1 MRSKRWLA
9 LVATGALLGAACGN
23 DDGDSSPT
31 TAAPETTA
39 AAPETTAAAPETT
52 AAPATTA
59 APEPTGYAVDLSN
72 CEDPETAA
80 APIEG
85 DIVIGTSVP
94 LSGGPAVLFA
104 PYAAGFQAFFDS
116 INAQGGVNGQQYQAI
131 VKDDQYLANLAVT
144 NVEELI
150 GSDGAHIISG
160 VIGSPGNAAIQEDLN
175 AQCIPHLWAATG
187 APSWGAI
194 DEYPWSSGALIVY
207 DVEARGWL
215 EFAKSQFPDGGT
227 AGLFYVN
234 NEFGQSYANAFKE
247 LAGEYG
253 FELVAEEKIDA
264 ADSGAPSGQM
274 TNLAAAD
281 PDIILAVPLGA
292 QCIGYMI
299 EQGNAK
305 AANPEFAPLTYITA
319 TCANPVFFGPPG
331 PAADG
336 VYTSANLKDVN
347 NPDNQANDAAVKAYL
362 EAFAA
367 SGSDAN
373 PGGIAVAGWIA
384 AELTHHVVQQAAETC
399 GFVSQECVI
408 NAVRN
413 IDYVPSLYRDGLS
426 ATMGPDDAYAAEGLQ
441 IQQWSVEAGGFVDAS
456 EVLDFDGTTGVLGR

>member
-1 MRSKRWLA
+1 MARKRWLA
-9 LVATGALLGAACGN
+9 VAAAGALLGAACGN

-31 TAAPETTA
+31 TAAP
-39 AAPETTAAAPETT
+39 TT

-59 APEPTGYAVDLSN
+59 PGDDTTPDTTEAPAPSGYAVNLDD
-72 CEDPETAA
+72 CEDPDAA
-80 APIEG
+80 AAVIDG
-85 DIVIGTSVP
+85 DIIVGTSVP

-104 PYAAGFQAFFDS
+104 PYGAGFQAYFDY
-116 INAQGGVNGQQYQAI
+116 INAQGGVNGQQYKAL

-144 NVEELI
+144 NVEGLVE
-150 GSDGAHIISG
+150 SDGAHIISG
-160 VIGSPGNAAIQEDLN
+160 IIGSPGNAAVQEDLN
-175 AQCIPHLWAATG
+175 ALCIPHLWAATG
-187 APSWGAI
+187 APDWGAI

-207 DVEARGWL
+207 EVEARGWL
-215 EFAKSQFPDGGT
+215 QYAQSQFPDGGT

-234 NEFGQSYANAFKE
+234 NEFGQSYATAFKA

-274 TNLAAAD
+274 TNLVAAN
-281 PDIILAVPLGA
+281 PDIILSVPLGA
-292 QCIGYMI
+292 QCISYMI

-305 AANPEFAPLTYITA
+305 AANAGFTPLTYITA
-319 TCANPVFFGPPG
+319 TCANPVFFMPPG

-347 NPDNQANDAAVKAYL
+347 DPDNQANDDAVKAYL

-367 SGSDAN
+367 TGSTAN

-384 AELTHHVVQQAAETC
+384 AELTHHVVEKAAENC
-399 GFVSQECVI
+399 GFVSQECII

-413 IDYVPSLYRDGLS
+413 IDYVPSLYREGLR
-426 ATMGPDDAYAAEGLQ
+426 ALMGPDDGYVAEGLQ
-441 IQQWSVEAGGFVDAS
+441 IQQWSVDAGGFVDAS
-456 EVLDFDGTTGVLGR
+456 EILDFDGLTGVYRR